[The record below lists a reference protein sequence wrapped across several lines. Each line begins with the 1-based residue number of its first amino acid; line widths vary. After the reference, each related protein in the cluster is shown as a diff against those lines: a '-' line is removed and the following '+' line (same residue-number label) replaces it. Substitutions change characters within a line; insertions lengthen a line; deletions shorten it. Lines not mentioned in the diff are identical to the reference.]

1 MASWSRIARR
11 VRVPLGFGLA
21 VLYLWL
27 ALPTWVS
34 IAVGAVIAML
44 GLLLRAIASGHITKD
59 SALTTTGPYAYTRNP
74 LYMGSMLLATGF
86 AVGSRSWWIAL
97 VMLLMF
103 LLIYLPVIREEETY
117 LRAQFPEFD
126 QYARHVP
133 RFLPRL
139 RRWPGAA
146 PAAFSRERY
155 LRHHE
160 YNALVGAAVML
171 AALVAKLLW
180 LAHR

>member
-1 MASWSRIARR
+1 MASWSKIARR
-11 VRVPLGFGLA
+11 VRVPLGIALA

-27 ALPTWVS
+27 ALPTWAS
-34 IAVGAVIAML
+34 IAAGGIGALL
-44 GLLLRAIASGHITKD
+44 GVLLRAIASGHITKD

-74 LYMGSMLLATGF
+74 LYLGSMLLAAGF
-86 AVGSRSWWIAL
+86 ALAARSWWIAL
-97 VMLLMF
+97 AILAMF
-103 LLIYLPVIREEETY
+103 LLIYLPVVKDEEAF
-117 LRAQFPEFD
+117 LRTKFPEFEE
-126 QYARHVP
+126 YARQVP

-139 RRWPGAA
+139 RHLPESA

-155 LRHHE
+155 LRHRE
-160 YNALVGAAVML
+160 YNAPVGAAVML